1 MTQVLVLLTFTR
13 DWGKTPGFDL
23 MQPGGLGDEQE
34 VEGFPVSLIVTFKQ
48 IKKKLLVINI
58 KLSSIIISLKNKRG
72 GKESLIK

>member
-23 MQPGGLGDEQE
+23 MQPGSLGDEQE

-48 IKKKLLVINI
+48 IKKKITCDKYKTLKHHYII
-58 KLSSIIISLKNKRG
+58 KK
-72 GKESLIK
+72 